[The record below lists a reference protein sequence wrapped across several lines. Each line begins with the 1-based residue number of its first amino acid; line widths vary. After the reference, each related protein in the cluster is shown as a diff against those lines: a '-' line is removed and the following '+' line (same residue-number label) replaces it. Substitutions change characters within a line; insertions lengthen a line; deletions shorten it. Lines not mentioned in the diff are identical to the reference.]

1 MAPEQ
6 LILSLVLATTMVFA
20 AALELKPDDVRRVA

>member
-6 LILSLVLATTMVFA
+6 LILSLVLATIVFA
-20 AALELKPDDVRRVA
+20 VALELKPDDLRRVA